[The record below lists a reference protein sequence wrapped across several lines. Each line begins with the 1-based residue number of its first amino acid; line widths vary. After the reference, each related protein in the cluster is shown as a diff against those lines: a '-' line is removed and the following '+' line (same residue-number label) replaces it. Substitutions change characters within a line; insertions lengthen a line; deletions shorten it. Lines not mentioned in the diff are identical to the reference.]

1 MELCP
6 AAITAGAIFTALIVK
21 DIYQKNYK
29 DIIFH
34 SVGGIFSVVGLA
46 ALCQYVGDIAGWI
59 LLLIPFFVLIV
70 GFYIQWV
77 EGTPSPKPV
86 AQEEG
91 NDCCSLCSQ
100 CPCRCN
106 RSWPTDCDGVPLPA
120 PSPIVTSIKEVTTP
134 TPPSKPVDLS
144 TNTFGCPKKA

>member
-1 MELCP
+1 MDFCP
-6 AAITAGAIFTALIVK
+6 ASITAGAIFTALIIK

-34 SVGGIFSVVGLA
+34 LVGGVVSVLGLA
-46 ALCQYVGDIAGWI
+46 ALCKNLGDTAGWI

-70 GFYIQWV
+70 GFYILWV
-77 EGTPSPKPV
+77 EGTPDVKPGTAAV
-86 AQEEG
+86 QE
-91 NDCCSLCSQ
+91 DCCPLCAQ

-106 RSWPTDCDGVPLPA
+106 KQWPTDCDGAPLPA
-120 PSPIVTSIKEVTTP
+120 PPPVIPPVV
-134 TPPSKPVDLS
+134 PSKPVAPS